1 MVNVVSYKK
10 LIEDTP
16 QAMTYQER
24 EDLKILASDLA
35 QTKDADSLRDLLVMI
50 AHWMRQVPEIP
61 FSIYASNWIHADRD
75 VTQKLK
81 DAFPLKGKRMIGDK
95 CSDWNSNRYI
105 PEHHLSR
112 RKT

>member
-10 LIEDTP
+10 LLEATP

-24 EDLKILASDLA
+24 EDLKYIASELASNGD
-35 QTKDADSLRDLLVMI
+35 TDSLFNLVTLI
-50 AHWMRQVPEIP
+50 AHWMRQLPTIP
-61 FSIYASNWIHADRD
+61 FSVYASNWIHADRD

-81 DAFPLKGKRMIGDK
+81 DAFPLKGKRMIADK

-105 PEHHLSR
+105 PEHHLPR